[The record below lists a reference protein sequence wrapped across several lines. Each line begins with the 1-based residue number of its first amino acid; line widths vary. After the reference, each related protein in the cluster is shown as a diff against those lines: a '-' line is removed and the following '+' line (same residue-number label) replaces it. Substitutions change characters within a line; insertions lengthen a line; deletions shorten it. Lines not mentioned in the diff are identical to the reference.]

1 MNKLKS
7 VVIPC
12 TAQEFQNIV
21 EPTLR
26 QYGYTCV
33 SVFNDFESFDCGVMI
48 YEDGT
53 YSVISET
60 SYTLRPKSY
69 TRFLITD
76 LQTHHPLYTYATVHA
91 QHVDDAVEILRD
103 LFTLEVDGNEL
114 RLPNNYQESA
124 AAMLFDALI
133 PVVFS
138 SETCKSKQ
146 R

>member
-12 TAQEFQNIV
+12 TAQEFHNIV
-21 EPTLR
+21 EPILSANHYVGVKLGTDWNHYYSAVTIFEDSEWMASTLKNH
-26 QYGYTCV
+26 C
-33 SVFNDFESFDCGVMI
+33 NP
-48 YEDGT
+48 
-53 YSVISET
+53 
-60 SYTLRPKSY
+60 TLM
-69 TRFLITD
+69 TVAE
-76 LQTHHPLYTYATVHA
+76 LQAYHQLYTYATVHA
-91 QHVDDAVEILRD
+91 QHVDDAVNLLRD

-114 RLPNNYQESA
+114 RLPKNYQESA

-138 SETCKSKQ
+138 SEPCKSKQ